1 MRNRNRNFSKNIQ
14 QEQEEFERKSKQGI
28 RRNIINK
35 YGDSIEE
42 KKDYDNQKKYLKD
55 SAAKESTDRGA
66 YQESQIKT
74 SGSESSQV
82 HFNQNVKKEEEDFRK
97 RNAQNPDNTRVGSPH
112 TYQKDSYIKEQ
123 TAGSIHQESQVKT
136 SGSEPSQVRFNQNE
150 KKKKRIFE
158 NGMHRILII
167 PERKSAHLPKG

>member
-66 YQESQIKT
+66 YQESQIKKH
-74 SGSESSQV
+74 SS
-82 HFNQNVKKEEEDFRK
+82 RK
-97 RNAQNPDNTRVGSPH
+97 PGKN
-112 TYQKDSYIKEQ
+112 I
-123 TAGSIHQESQVKT
+123 
-136 SGSEPSQVRFNQNE
+136 RF
-150 KKKKRIFE
+150 
-158 NGMHRILII
+158 
-167 PERKSAHLPKG
+167 